1 MLVHVPVHV
10 PSPFVTVQSASL
22 VQKTVFTHSDG
33 SEFGDC
39 DG

>member
-1 MLVHVPVHV
+1 MFAHVPLQVS
-10 PSPFVTVQSASL
+10 PPFVTVQSAL
-22 VQKTVFTHSDG
+22 LEQKTVFTHSDG